1 MYRSCGLELKD
12 GAGKAQEI
20 NNSKTGVRKMKNAA
34 LIIALGLG
42 LTAASTL
49 TAGNRGYKSSNHSY
63 RSSRGRNNASYV
75 KISRRE
81 PERKVVYVKQRSRHY
96 SKPKVVIVKPRNDC
110 NRKVVVVNSCD
121 NRYYRSR
128 EYVTLRTIQSGLYV
142 LGSIIN
148 SCSR

>member
-1 MYRSCGLELKD
+1 
-12 GAGKAQEI
+12 
-20 NNSKTGVRKMKNAA
+20 MKKAA

-63 RSSRGRNNASYV
+63 QSNRGRNNTSYV
-75 KISRRE
+75 KVSRRE
-81 PERKVVYVKQRSRHY
+81 PERKVVYIEPKSRHY
-96 SKPKVVIVKPRNDC
+96 SKPEVVIVKPRNDC
-110 NRKVVVVNSCD
+110 DRRVIVVNSCD
-121 NRYYRSR
+121 DRYYRSR
-128 EYVTLRTIQSGLYV
+128 EYVTLKTIQSGLYV